1 MPLMYKTRIYTR
13 RFSKDDINFY
23 NSNDNQYELEFLNPR
38 NLLIEFIATG
48 EVDWFI
54 ENKIPLHVEKY
65 EIFDTFEIGVDLIA
79 SLTAEQEQDWREQKI
94 IKKLENSYSKF

>member
-23 NSNDNQYELEFLNPR
+23 NS